1 MEYLK
6 SFGVETGQGKYHEE
20 MVYGVAL
27 VYTTLFNDIATYLN
41 TYNLTPAKMNALM
54 IIKHQ
59 GLDKGISQID
69 IGKRL
74 MVTASNMTRVLDK
87 MEREGLIGRSALEGD
102 KRVKIIKITAKG
114 SKLLDNAWPGYEQR
128 LKVLTGRLSKTEQKA
143 TIILLQKWLGQLTS

>member
-114 SKLLDNAWPGYEQR
+114 K
-128 LKVLTGRLSKTEQKA
+128 
-143 TIILLQKWLGQLTS
+143 